1 MIWLLAVLIAIIAL
15 YLLAIRGRRNKSV
28 REKLGGSFYAHRGL
42 HGNGIPENSMTAF
55 RAALE
60 KGYGIELDVHL
71 CRDGSLPVFH
81 DGTLSRTT
89 GAEGKLCD
97 LTAREWEQLTLEG
110 TQESI
115 PHFRQVLELY
125 AGKQPMIIE
134 LKADGNNHS
143 ALCAAVCA
151 ALEGY
156 EGVYCLESF
165 DPRCIAWLRKNRPD
179 IIRGQLSENFFK
191 DRTDLSDI
199 IKFLLT
205 HNLLNFYT
213 VPDFIAYQ
221 FSTRNDT
228 LSNRLCRKLWKVQ
241 GVSWT
246 LRSQEDYDTAVNE
259 GWLPIFEGF
268 RP

>member
-1 MIWLLAVLIAIIAL
+1 MIWLLVVLIAIIAL

-42 HGNGIPENSMTAF
+42 HGNGIPENSMAAF

-143 ALCAAVCA
+143 ALCTAVCA

-179 IIRGQLSENFFK
+179 LIRGQLSENFFRSK
-191 DRTDLSDI
+191 TNMPGILRFALS
-199 IKFLLT
+199 FLVT
-205 HNLLNFYT
+205 NAIT
-213 VPDFIAYQ
+213 RPDFVAYRYSDRNHIAV
-221 FSTRNDT
+221 
-228 LSNRLCRKLWKVQ
+228 RLCRKLWGIP

-246 LRSQEDYDTAVNE
+246 IRTQEECDTALRE
-259 GWLPIFEGF
+259 GWIPIFEYF
-268 RP
+268 EP

>member
-42 HGNGIPENSMTAF
+42 HGSGIPENSMAAF

-110 TQESI
+110 TREPI

-134 LKADGNNHS
+134 LKADGNNQA
-143 ALCAAVCA
+143 ALCAAVCD

-179 IIRGQLSENFFK
+179 LIRGQLSENFFRSK
-191 DRTDLSDI
+191 TTMPGILRFIMS
-199 IKFLLT
+199 FLITNALT
-205 HNLLNFYT
+205 R
-213 VPDFIAYQ
+213 PDFVAYRYSDRNHIAV
-221 FSTRNDT
+221 
-228 LSNRLCRKLWKVQ
+228 RLCRKLWGIP

-246 LRSQEDYDTAVNE
+246 IRTQEECDTALRE
-259 GWLPIFEGF
+259 GWIPIFEHIE
-268 RP
+268 P